1 LSTDIKRISLAMSK
15 LLVVFGAT
23 GQQGGSVVS
32 HVLNDAEL
40 SKQYKVRAVTRDP
53 SSSKAEALTT
63 KGVEVVKADLSDPA
77 SLSSALKG
85 AHTIFFLTSPSMGP
99 NAKSDELGQ
108 GKGVADAAV
117 AAGVQYII
125 FSTLPHVERLS
136 GGKYT
141 KVAPFDAKAEVEDY
155 IRTLPLKSSFF
166 SPASFM
172 QNFQRMMPPHPSQ
185 DGAFVLARPVSPDT
199 WLPLID
205 TVGDAGKYV
214 GAILAE
220 PDKYEGKVFC
230 SASAVYSMTEI
241 VEIMSKVSGKTVKYE
256 QVPVETFRSHLP
268 SPAAYADVLVEMMF
282 YQQHFGYYGPQ
293 TKELVT
299 WAAENA
305 RGKVHS
311 LEDYLRENPLPSLK

>member
-1 LSTDIKRISLAMSK
+1 LSKDIKRISLAMSK

-53 SSSKAEALTT
+53 SSSKAEALKT

-141 KVAPFDAKAEVEDY
+141 KVMKEKGT
-155 IRTLPLKSSFF
+155 RTHI
-166 SPASFM
+166 
-172 QNFQRMMPPHPSQ
+172 Q
-185 DGAFVLARPVSPDT
+185 
-199 WLPLID
+199 ID
-205 TVGDAGKYV
+205 RLGTVGRKLCIRGLSRERKLSRVQKVEYIGSSLVPVPQAVISSAPLYQLSGVKGKRKK
-214 GAILAE
+214 E
-220 PDKYEGKVFC
+220 KKEGK
-230 SASAVYSMTEI
+230 
-241 VEIMSKVSGKTVKYE
+241 
-256 QVPVETFRSHLP
+256 
-268 SPAAYADVLVEMMF
+268 
-282 YQQHFGYYGPQ
+282 
-293 TKELVT
+293 
-299 WAAENA
+299 
-305 RGKVHS
+305 
-311 LEDYLRENPLPSLK
+311 